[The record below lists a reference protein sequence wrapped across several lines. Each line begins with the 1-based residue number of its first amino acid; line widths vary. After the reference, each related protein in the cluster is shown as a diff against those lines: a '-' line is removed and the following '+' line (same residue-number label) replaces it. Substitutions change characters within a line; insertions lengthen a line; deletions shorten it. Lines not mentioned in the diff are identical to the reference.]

1 MLRTGLFALSA
12 AAAFTASAAAQICSD
27 NTYPL
32 HLVNSTGTPFAHGFD
47 AVINDNS
54 FFAPNENVY
63 LAFPTTLPS
72 GTYYVHVTDNPHDGF
87 DEVLSTN
94 DPMDRFVTVTNNA
107 GVISLSLPFT
117 NSTGSEVFGVGL
129 NGVGQS
135 LRLTPFDAP
144 TFSQCRFLVCAGNA
158 WDLTNGPSNPY
169 LLQGGPDPL
178 TGQCRVRSY
187 KPFRIGDGNG
197 SDVGGVVFND
207 ADRDGVRDATDA
219 AMGGR
224 EVRLVTGTT
233 VIATTTTAA
242 DGSYNFGNV
251 AEGPYSVEVTVPGG
265 YIATN
270 AASHAVTVCACADVA
285 VDGFGLGVEVLPA
298 NARNASYWLNHNGRQ
313 KIQQF
318 NILPTLPSLHI
329 VNTCGQYVAPGNMVH
344 YGLYM
349 LLANAWNMGY
359 LLSEQM
365 VAMHC
370 NLVVGYV
377 HPSAVI
383 NDPQLGTMTVGQLM
397 TQSIAALV
405 ADPYTP
411 PNTNN
416 RTQQTRLKNA
426 LQRANNNQIW
436 Q

>member
-1 MLRTGLFALSA
+1 MLRTGLFALSTA
-12 AAAFTASAAAQICSD
+12 AVFSASAAAQFCSD

-32 HLVNSTGTPFAHGFD
+32 HIVTSTGTPFAHGFD
-47 AVINDNS
+47 SVINDNS

-63 LAFPTTLPS
+63 LAFASNLPS

-87 DEVLSTN
+87 DQVLSTN

-117 NSTGSEVFGVGL
+117 NTTGSEVFGVGL

-144 TFSQCRFLVCAGNA
+144 TFSVCRFLVCVGNA

-169 LLQGGPDPL
+169 LLQGGPDPV

-187 KPFRIGDGNG
+187 KPFRIGDGDG
-197 SDVGGVVFND
+197 SDVNGVVFND
-207 ADRDGVRDATDA
+207 ADHDGIRDAGEA
-219 AMGGR
+219 GIGGR
-224 EVRLVTGTT
+224 EVRLVTGETT
-233 VIATTTTAA
+233 VLTTTTNASGA
-242 DGSYNFGNV
+242 YNFDSV
-251 AEGPYSVEVTVPGG
+251 AAGVYAVEITTPGG
-265 YIATN
+265 YVTTN
-270 AASHAVTVCACADVA
+270 AASHPVTVCACADIV
-285 VDGFGLGVEVLPA
+285 VDSFGLALEVLPS
-298 NARNASYWLNHNGRQ
+298 NARNATYWLNVQGRQ
-313 KIQQF
+313 RIQQF

-329 VNTCGQYVAPGNMVH
+329 VNTFGNYVAPGNMLH

-359 LLSEQM
+359 LLSEQV

-370 NLVVGYV
+370 NMVVGNV
-377 HPSAVI
+377 HPNAVI
-383 NDPQLGTMTVGQLM
+383 HDPVLGTMTVGQLM
-397 TQSIAALV
+397 TQAIAALV
-405 ADPYTP
+405 LDPYTP

-416 RTQQTRLKNA
+416 RNQQTLLKNA
-426 LQRANNNQIW
+426 LQRANNNLIW
-436 Q
+436 